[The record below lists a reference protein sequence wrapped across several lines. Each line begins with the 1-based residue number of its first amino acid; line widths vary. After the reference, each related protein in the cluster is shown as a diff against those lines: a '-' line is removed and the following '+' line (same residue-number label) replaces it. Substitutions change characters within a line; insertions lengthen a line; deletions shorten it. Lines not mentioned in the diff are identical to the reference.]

1 MKKLFCLLISLAS
14 IAGANAQTVGI
25 GTTTPNTNAILDIFS
40 ANKGVL
46 IPRIVDTG
54 TVPNPLEGM
63 IIYNRNTKTPYY
75 HNGQQ
80 WVSLGGRL
88 PGGVNGPGTD
98 RITYTIC
105 GPGWSCT
112 ELEILSFSQGASNP
126 VTIGGGGITPGN
138 PSLSSFNFMKVMDI
152 NSNSLNLYTIVG
164 TKFPSIEIKFYAT
177 GQMSPFI
184 SYRLQNII
192 FESYQVSG
200 TGGSNSPLIESFSVM
215 FENYGFKDWENN
227 KEFGYNVITKTV
239 TAY

>member
-1 MKKLFCLLISLAS
+1 MKKLFCLLIVLAS

-88 PGGVNGPGTD
+88 PGGMNAPGTD
-98 RITYTIC
+98 RITYQVS
-105 GPGWSCT
+105 GAGFSGT
-112 ELEILSFSQGASNP
+112 EEEILSASQGASNP
-126 VTIGGGGITPGN
+126 TSIGGGGITPGGS
-138 PSLSSFNFMKVMDI
+138 SLSSFNLMKLMDL
-152 NSNSLNLYTIVG
+152 NSVNLNMATVVG
-164 TKFPSIEIKFYAT
+164 TKYQSIEIKFYAANELAPY
-177 GQMSPFI
+177 M
-184 SYRLQNII
+184 SYRFQNVI
-192 FESYQVSG
+192 FESYQISGSAGGGPVVESVS
-200 TGGSNSPLIESFSVM
+200 IA
-215 FENYGFKDWENN
+215 FENYGFKDWEHNV
-227 KEFGYNVITKTV
+227 EFGYNVVSKTI